1 MEAAWQQSQRQ
12 PRLHVHVHAH
22 LHNEIKDDFSSLLS
36 QTLTRAPLPHT
47 GTHIHASSFHLHPS
61 FLPLLSFSLSLYEG
75 RMGGDARAECVFSC
89 SVLYGTGEE
98 EGEARRS
105 PPLVTESVL
114 WHCAPASYFLN
125 GPKGMWLKAV
135 CSLRA
140 CNRVGFKPDPEMN
153 HTAPVDALI
162 SSVFWLRGH

>member
-1 MEAAWQQSQRQ
+1 MATVSET
-12 PRLHVHVHAH
+12 
-22 LHNEIKDDFSSLLS
+22 SSTS
-36 QTLTRAPLPHT
+36 RARAPAQWDKRRLLLLALTNSHPCAITAHRRA
-47 GTHIHASSFHLHPS
+47 HPRVLVPSSSIFPP
-61 FLPLLSFSLSLYEG
+61 PLSLSLSLYEG
-75 RMGGDARAECVFSC
+75 RMGGDARAECVFSAAC
-89 SVLYGTGEE
+89 FTVPEKKKE
-98 EGEARRS
+98 KHAA
-105 PPLVTESVL
+105 PLRWSRNRLVL

-140 CNRVGFKPDPEMN
+140 CNRLGFKPDPEMN